1 MNSKRKG
8 SGGEREF
15 AAIMTAAGF
24 DSHRNDQR
32 RPGGGHDNP
41 DVSSKGLEN
50 LHFEVKRVEHLNIS
64 QAMAQAIADA
74 AGRVPIVAHRKNRQE
89 WLVTMRLT
97 DFLAGL
103 KGDRP

>member
-32 RPGGGHDNP
+32 RPGGGYDNP
-41 DVSSKGLEN
+41 DVSSKGLER
-50 LHFEVKRVEHLNIS
+50 LHFEVKRVERLNIS

-74 AGRVPIVAHRKNRQE
+74 AGRVPIVAHRRNREE
-89 WLVTMRLT
+89 WYVTLRLK
-97 DFLAGL
+97 DFLAVL
-103 KGDRP
+103 KGEKQ

>member
-32 RPGGGHDNP
+32 RPGGGYGNP
-41 DVSSKGLEN
+41 DISAQGLEN

-74 AGRVPIVAHRKNRQE
+74 AGRVPIVAHRKNRGE
-89 WLVTMRLT
+89 WFVTLRLS
-97 DFLAGL
+97 DFIAGL